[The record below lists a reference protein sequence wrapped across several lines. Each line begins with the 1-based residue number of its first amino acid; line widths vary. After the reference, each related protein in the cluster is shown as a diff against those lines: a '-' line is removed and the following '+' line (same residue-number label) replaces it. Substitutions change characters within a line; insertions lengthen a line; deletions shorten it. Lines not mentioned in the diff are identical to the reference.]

1 MNLKI
6 ALTLPLVTLGLVA
19 CTTMNDD
26 MAMNDGMSSNTTM
39 ASADTVVQVGG
50 ADMFANRTIVQNA
63 VNSPI
68 HTTLVKAVQA
78 AGLVDTL
85 NSAGPFTVFAP
96 TDDAFAKVPAATVNS
111 LMQPA
116 NKAQLTKVLTY
127 HVVPGRITA
136 ADIASKIRAG
146 GGTATYTT
154 VEGEPLTFSMMG
166 SRVMIRGMGGSMAHV
181 TQADV
186 MQSNGVIHV
195 VDGVL
200 LPSM

>member
-1 MNLKI
+1 MNINFLAAAAAASM
-6 ALTLPLVTLGLVA
+6 ALAGCSTMDNGA
-19 CTTMNDD
+19 MDDGMATTMSS
-26 MAMNDGMSSNTTM
+26 DG
-39 ASADTVVQVGG
+39 VVKVGG
-50 ADMFANRTIVQNA
+50 ADMFANRTIVANA

-68 HTTLVKAVQA
+68 HTTLVKAVKA

-85 NSAGPFTVFAP
+85 NSPGPFTVFAP
-96 TDDAFAKVPAATVNS
+96 TDNAFSKVPSATLNS
-111 LMQPA
+111 LMQPTM
-116 NKAQLTKVLTY
+116 KAQLTKVLTY

-136 ADIASKIRAG
+136 ADLMAKIRAG
-146 GGTATYTT
+146 NGTATYTT
-154 VEGEPLTFSMMG
+154 VEGENLTFTMRGNM
-166 SRVMIRGMGGSMAHV
+166 VHIMGMGGSMANV

>member
-1 MNLKI
+1 MNFKI
-6 ALTLPLVTLGLVA
+6 ALALPLATLALAA
-19 CTTMNDD
+19 CTTMDD
-26 MAMNDGMSSNTTM
+26 GMDDGMSSNTTM
-39 ASADTVVQVGG
+39 ASSDTVVQVGG

-85 NSAGPFTVFAP
+85 NGTGPFTVFAP
-96 TDDAFAKVPAATVNS
+96 TDTAFSKVPAATLNS

-166 SRVMIRGMGGSMAHV
+166 NRVMLRGMGGSMAHV

>member
-1 MNLKI
+1 MNSFKLAGI
-6 ALTLPLVTLGLVA
+6 ASAALAMAA
-19 CTTMNDD
+19 CTTMD
-26 MAMNDGMSSNTTM
+26 DGMGTSSSAS
-39 ASADTVVQVGG
+39 ASADSVVQVGG

-63 VNSPI
+63 MNSPI
-68 HTTLVKAVQA
+68 HTTLVKAVVA
-78 AGLVDTL
+78 AGLADTL
-85 NSAGPFTVFAP
+85 SGPGPFTVFAP
-96 TDDAFAKVPAATVNS
+96 TDDAFAKVPSATLNS
-111 LMQPA
+111 LMQPDMKPA
-116 NKAQLTKVLTY
+116 LTKVLTY

-136 ADIASKIRAG
+136 ADIAAKIRAG

-154 VEGEPLTFSMMG
+154 VEGESLTFSMMG
-166 SRVMIRGMGGSMAHV
+166 SKVMLRGMGGSMAHV

>member
-1 MNLKI
+1 MNSFKLAGI
-6 ALTLPLVTLGLVA
+6 ASAALAMAA
-19 CTTMNDD
+19 CTTMD
-26 MAMNDGMSSNTTM
+26 DGMGTSSSAS
-39 ASADTVVQVGG
+39 ASADSVVQVGG

-63 VNSPI
+63 MNSPI
-68 HTTLVKAVQA
+68 HTTLVKAVVA

-85 NSAGPFTVFAP
+85 SGPGPFTVFAP
-96 TDDAFAKVPAATVNS
+96 TDDAFAKVPSATLNS
-111 LMQPA
+111 LMQPDMKPA
-116 NKAQLTKVLTY
+116 LTKVLTY

-136 ADIASKIRAG
+136 ADIAAKIRAG

-154 VEGEPLTFSMMG
+154 VEGESLTFSMMG
-166 SRVMIRGMGGSMAHV
+166 SKVMLRGMGGSMAHV

>member
-1 MNLKI
+1 MNFKI
-6 ALTLPLVTLGLVA
+6 ALALPLATLALAA
-19 CTTMNDD
+19 CTTMDD
-26 MAMNDGMSSNTTM
+26 GMDDGMSSNTTM
-39 ASADTVVQVGG
+39 ASSDTVVQVGG

-85 NSAGPFTVFAP
+85 NGTGPFTVFAP
-96 TDDAFAKVPAATVNS
+96 TDTAFSKVPAATLNS

-136 ADIASKIRAG
+136 ADIAAKIRAG

-166 SRVMIRGMGGSMAHV
+166 SWVMLRGMGGSMAHV

>member
-1 MNLKI
+1 MKTKI
-6 ALTLPLVTLGLVA
+6 FLTLPLATLALAA
-19 CTTMNDD
+19 CSTMDD
-26 MAMNDGMSSNTTM
+26 GMDDGMSSNTTM
-39 ASADTVVQVGG
+39 ASSDIVVQVGG

-85 NSAGPFTVFAP
+85 SGTGPFTVFAP
-96 TDDAFAKVPAATVNS
+96 TDAAFGKVPAATVNS
-111 LMQPA
+111 LMQPE
-116 NKAQLTKVLTY
+116 NKAALSKVLTY

-136 ADIASKIRAG
+136 ADVASRIRAG

-166 SRVMIRGMGGSMAHV
+166 SRVMIRSMGGSMAHV

>member
-1 MNLKI
+1 MKITSLI
-6 ALTLPLVTLGLVA
+6 ALPLATLALAA
-19 CTTMNDD
+19 CTNTMMDNGMD
-26 MAMNDGMSSNTTM
+26 DGMATT

-50 ADMFANRTIVQNA
+50 ADMYANRTIVQNA

-96 TDDAFAKVPAATVNS
+96 TDTAFSKVPAATVSS

-116 NKAQLTKVLTY
+116 NKAALTKVLTY

-136 ADIASKIRAG
+136 SDIMAKIRAG
-146 GGTATYTT
+146 NGTATYTT
-154 VEGEPLTFSMMG
+154 VEGENLTFRMQG
-166 SRVMIRGMGGSMAHV
+166 SAVVLSGMGGSMAKV
-181 TQADV
+181 TQANV

>member
-1 MNLKI
+1 MNFKI
-6 ALTLPLVTLGLVA
+6 ALALPLATLALAA
-19 CTTMNDD
+19 CTTMDD
-26 MAMNDGMSSNTTM
+26 GMDDGMSSNTTM
-39 ASADTVVQVGG
+39 ASSDTVVQVGG

-63 VNSPI
+63 VKSPI

-85 NSAGPFTVFAP
+85 NGTGPFTVFAP
-96 TDDAFAKVPAATVNS
+96 TDTAFSKVPAATLNS

-136 ADIASKIRAG
+136 ADIAAKIRAG

-166 SRVMIRGMGGSMAHV
+166 SWVMLRGMGGSMAHV

>member
-1 MNLKI
+1 MKLKF
-6 ALTLPLVTLGLVA
+6 ALTLPLATLALAA

-26 MAMNDGMSSNTTM
+26 MAMDDGMASNTTM
-39 ASADTVVQVGG
+39 ASGDSVVQVGG

-85 NSAGPFTVFAP
+85 NGPGPFTVFAP
-96 TDDAFAKVPAATVNS
+96 TDDAFAKVPAATVNT

-154 VEGEPLTFSMMG
+154 VEGEPLTFSMAG
-166 SRVMIRGMGGSMAHV
+166 NRVMIRGMGGSMSHV

>member
-1 MNLKI
+1 MNFKI
-6 ALTLPLVTLGLVA
+6 ALALPLATLALAA
-19 CTTMNDD
+19 CTTIDD
-26 MAMNDGMSSNTTM
+26 GMDDGMSSNTTM
-39 ASADTVVQVGG
+39 ASSDTVVQVGG

-85 NSAGPFTVFAP
+85 SGTGPFTVFAP
-96 TDDAFAKVPAATVNS
+96 TDTAFSKVPAATLNS

-136 ADIASKIRAG
+136 ADIAAKIRAG

-166 SRVMIRGMGGSMAHV
+166 SRVMLRGMGGSMAHV

>member
-1 MNLKI
+1 MNFKI
-6 ALTLPLVTLGLVA
+6 ALALPLATLALAA
-19 CTTMNDD
+19 CTTMDD
-26 MAMNDGMSSNTTM
+26 GMDDGMSSNTAM
-39 ASADTVVQVGG
+39 ASSDTVVQVGG

-85 NSAGPFTVFAP
+85 NGTGPFTVFAP
-96 TDDAFAKVPAATVNS
+96 TDTAFSKVPAATLNS

-166 SRVMIRGMGGSMAHV
+166 NRVMLRGMGGSMAHV